1 MEMVKQYVC
10 RATSADRDNTYIL
23 NFTQIQA
30 DEVGAVLHP
39 TGLNII
45 SAEKLC
51 AKWTREGSAF
61 RSDFDI
67 KFSYKVYKEPN

>member
-10 RATSADRDNTYIL
+10 RVTSTDRDNTYIL

-51 AKWTREGSAF
+51 AKWNRAASVD
-61 RSDFDI
+61 RSVVDI